1 MIFRKFQYDN
11 DYEFIDDD
19 QPKANEGENG
29 DRGFT
34 GRSFNDPIVKQ
45 MTKFSK
51 LSEYTRPHF
60 RPTERTTSSII
71 PNTITT
77 STTLSSTST
86 SATTFVTHTS
96 SSITPSFTAAT
107 VMSTEEIKTETSTV
121 STSPKFSN
129 ITAKVTDSN
138 RAVNSTTTAPP
149 SITVAQIVKEQNF
162 SINEIP
168 GQNDRTNDDLEAPEI
183 EAYLEKMITEENT
196 THIMQLVETTTSVP
210 MELLVNQEQIKEEKE
225 KEDDKEKVF
234 DDATK
239 TTIHEE
245 LITAASYEQQQ
256 QFRPRPEYRPSG
268 VVEASMNTGGQLY
281 QDVAE
286 KDQKEQPVLK
296 FIGT

>member
-1 MIFRKFQYDN
+1 MIFRQFEYDN

-19 QPKANEGENG
+19 RPKANEGEYE
-29 DRGFT
+29 
-34 GRSFNDPIVKQ
+34 GRSLNDPIVKQ

-60 RPTERTTSSII
+60 RPTERTTSSTI

-86 SATTFVTHTS
+86 SAATFVTHA
-96 SSITPSFTAAT
+96 SITPSFTAAT
-107 VMSTEEIKTETSTV
+107 VTSTEDIKTETSIV

-129 ITAKVTDSN
+129 ITTKVTDSN
-138 RAVNSTTTAPP
+138 LVVNSTTTTASP
-149 SITVAQIVKEQNF
+149 SITVVQIVKEQNF
-162 SINEIP
+162 SINEIL
-168 GQNDRTNDDLEAPEI
+168 GQNDRTNEDLEAPEI

-196 THIMQLVETTTSVP
+196 THTMQPIETTTGVP
-210 MELLVNQEQIKEEKE
+210 MELLVKEEE
-225 KEDDKEKVF
+225 NEEDKEETLN
-234 DDATK
+234 DATK

-256 QFRPRPEYRPSG
+256 LFRPRPEYRPSG
-268 VVEASMNTGGQLY
+268 VVEASTNTGGQLY